1 VGLGVFAYFKGRA
14 FGTPDEIFP
23 TFIVQG
29 LPAGISGLVIA
40 GIFSVAMSSEAS
52 AINSLASA
60 LTLDIYGP
68 LSHRSDDKEHMLRIG
83 KLFTLMFG
91 IILIVGGVLFQ
102 FVQQGTPVVVIA
114 LQIASFTY
122 GGLLGGFLLGLIS
135 KNADQFDAMFGMGVA
150 IAAMAS
156 LWALQQFGAM
166 TKVVDPLWFS
176 LIGSAITVAVG
187 MATAAV
193 RGSHAPV
200 THV

>member
-1 VGLGVFAYFKGRA
+1 MTSR
-14 FGTPDEIFP
+14 
-23 TFIVQG
+23 
-29 LPAGISGLVIA
+29 
-40 GIFSVAMSSEAS
+40 
-52 AINSLASA
+52 
-60 LTLDIYGP
+60 
-68 LSHRSDDKEHMLRIG
+68 G

-135 KNADQFDAMFGMGVA
+135 KNADQIDAIIGMGVA
-150 IAAMAS
+150 IAAMAA

-176 LIGSAITVAVG
+176 LIGSALTVVVG
-187 MATAAV
+187 MVSAAM

-200 THV
+200 THA